1 MSYIKIHHT
10 DNNMKAETDYWLQ
23 AHQFN
28 AHHSFIH
35 SISHNEHKIAYFA
48 QHKPSKK
55 KRYRDMRGGGRQAK
69 KYEYKNDFL

>member
-1 MSYIKIHHT
+1 
-10 DNNMKAETDYWLQ
+10 MKAETDYWLQ

-55 KRYRDMRGGGRQAK
+55 INI
-69 KYEYKNDFL
+69 ENEET

>member
-55 KRYRDMRGGGRQAK
+55 KEISRHERSRTTSK
-69 KYEYKNDFL
+69 KV

>member
-1 MSYIKIHHT
+1 
-10 DNNMKAETDYWLQ
+10 MKAETDYWLQ

-48 QHKPSKK
+48 QHKPFEILKMKRHEEEADDSKK
-55 KRYRDMRGGGRQAK
+55 YNFFYDH
-69 KYEYKNDFL
+69 YVV

>member
-1 MSYIKIHHT
+1 
-10 DNNMKAETDYWLQ
+10 MKAETDYWLQ

-48 QHKPSKK
+48 QHKPFEILKMKRHEEEADDSKK
-55 KRYRDMRGGGRQAK
+55 Y
-69 KYEYKNDFL
+69 DFFFYDHYVV